1 MRDLFCDAGTI
12 SRKSSSLPLVL
23 ITPLDAAN
31 GLSVVVGVPPVED
44 KNRKNFMG
52 KVTDATLKRKL
63 RLVNIFRRS
72 NRQ

>member
-1 MRDLFCDAGTI
+1 MI
-12 SRKSSSLPLVL
+12 IVIYRKSSSLPLVL

-52 KVTDATLKRKL
+52 KVT
-63 RLVNIFRRS
+63 
-72 NRQ
+72 

>member
-1 MRDLFCDAGTI
+1 MLRRYFF
-12 SRKSSSLPLVL
+12 RKSSSLPLVL

-52 KVTDATLKRKL
+52 KVTENNFEKKKT
-63 RLVNIFRRS
+63 NIGENISRRS
-72 NRQ
+72 SRR